1 MISFD
6 DFPIVYFALGYLL
19 AIGIVLIL
27 LLQANLPSFS
37 RIFIGLSLLLVAF
50 MRLPILVFNQEI
62 NPDESQMIAHAITL
76 KHFPLYWQSVDG
88 TTIGPLDNYAL
99 IFPSF
104 FGFPFDYTSARIIG
118 LLFVLGSLWFFY
130 QSLIHFF
137 DKTTAQLS
145 LLPVVFFVAFTQE
158 ADFVHYSSEQL
169 PVLLLNIGLWVLS
182 KITSASRLKPPSLNT
197 IFFLGVVLSM
207 SPFAKIQVVPQAAV
221 IGAFALVSLW
231 NNRQF
236 WQYFLYLIAGSLSFF
251 GIVLLI
257 TASFGVLDDF
267 WDYYILGNLIYASGS
282 SLIDAIARLPFF
294 IAKSNSFLLFLASI
308 LLCVILVGLQHKKK
322 SFKMTWLE
330 AFVFAWLL
338 AALFAATKS
347 GNDFL
352 HYLNFCIYPFA
363 LLGAILIAHYTLKT
377 PFKLV
382 MAAALSLLPFLG
394 AFAYSVVRHLPL
406 NAYVSGASHQ
416 VPRSEVSKLILKYAH
431 PEERLVIW
439 GWMCRYHVETQMPQ
453 GTAENHSERCIYP
466 HPLRQKYYARFL
478 SDLQKNQPKVF
489 VDAVGPNSLWLND
502 PTTQAHEKFPELK
515 VFISEHYHFVG
526 EVEHTRVY
534 IRNTQK

>member
-6 DFPIVYFALGYLL
+6 DFPILYFALGYAI
-19 AIGIVLIL
+19 AIGIVLL
-27 LLQANLPSFS
+27 LFLHKNLPSFS

-76 KHFPLYWQSVDG
+76 KQFPLYWQAVDG

-99 IFPSF
+99 ILPSL
-104 FGFPFDYTSARIIG
+104 FGLPFDYTSARLIG
-118 LLFVLGSLWFFY
+118 LLCVLGSLWFFY

-145 LLPVVFFVAFTQE
+145 LLPVLFFVAFTQE

-169 PVLLLNIGLWVLS
+169 PVLLLNIGLWLLS
-182 KITSASRLKPPSLNT
+182 KITSTSRLKQPSLST
-197 IFFLGVVLSM
+197 VFFLGVVLSM

-221 IGAFALVSLW
+221 IGAFAMISLW

-236 WQYFLYLIAGSLSFF
+236 WQYFLYLIAGSLSFL
-251 GIVLLI
+251 GVVLLA

-267 WDYYILGNLIYASGS
+267 WDYYILGNLIYAGGS

-294 IAKSNSFLLFLASI
+294 IAKSTSFLLFLASI
-308 LLCVILVGLQHKKK
+308 SLCVILVGLQHTTKP
-322 SFKMTWLE
+322 FKMTWLE
-330 AFVFAWLL
+330 AFVCAWLL

-347 GNDFL
+347 GNDFV

-377 PFKLV
+377 PLKLV
-382 MAAALSLLPFLG
+382 TAAALSLLPFLG
-394 AFAYSVVRHLPL
+394 AFAYPALRHLPL
-406 NAYVSGASHQ
+406 NAYVSGPSHQ
-416 VPRSEVSKLILKYAH
+416 VPKSEVSKLILKYAH
-431 PEERLVIW
+431 SGERLVIW

-466 HPLRQKYYARFL
+466 HPLRQKYYERFL
-478 SDLQKNQPKVF
+478 SNLQKNQPKVF

-502 PTTQAHEKFPELK
+502 PATQSYEKFPELK
-515 VFISEHYHFVG
+515 AFISQHYHFVG

-534 IRNTQK
+534 IRNTKK